1 MDKAMVLKKH
11 SGINSKRHLS
21 AHFFCFLRK
30 ISWPFCGT
38 FIKIALR
45 FWRLAGAAA
54 LCEKHTDKAE
64 RKQ

>member
-1 MDKAMVLKKH
+1 M
-11 SGINSKRHLS
+11 
-21 AHFFCFLRK
+21 CFLFFNK
-30 ISWPFCGT
+30 MKLPFCGT
-38 FIKIALR
+38 FIRILFR